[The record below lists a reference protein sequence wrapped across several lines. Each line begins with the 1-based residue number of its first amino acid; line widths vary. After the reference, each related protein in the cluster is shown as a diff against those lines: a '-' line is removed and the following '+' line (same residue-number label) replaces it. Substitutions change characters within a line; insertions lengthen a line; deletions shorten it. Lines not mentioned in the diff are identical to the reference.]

1 MTGTAAAVKFTDTIL
16 STIRQQRHLGARI
29 LISTQEPTISTKLL
43 DLCSFTLCHR
53 FSSPEWLSF
62 LKAHIAAAGQ
72 EEDRTK
78 MMARIV
84 ALDSGEAFL
93 FAPSGITR
101 AKSQYQNEGWED
113 AMGRLAVAGD
123 ESGFG
128 GEGEERAWDVDPSAR
143 SFDYASRAA
152 AAAGAASG
160 GALEK
165 LGLRYIKIK
174 IRRRIT
180 VDGGM
185 SVLAMGR

>member
-1 MTGTAAAVKFTDTIL
+1 
-16 STIRQQRHLGARI
+16 
-29 LISTQEPTISTKLL
+29 
-43 DLCSFTLCHR
+43 
-53 FSSPEWLSF
+53 
-62 LKAHIAAAGQ
+62 
-72 EEDRTK
+72 

-123 ESGFG
+123 EPGFG
-128 GEGEERAWDVDPSAR
+128 GEERTWDVDPSAR
-143 SFDYASRAA
+143 SFDYASQAA